1 MIERM
6 IRYLFVILLS
16 VYLTLHAA
24 ADSNSYSEKPLN
36 KQKWEELS
44 NGLDY
49 TEDPN
54 KKPKEKE
61 PVSKEKDTA
70 PDLSGVSEGIKYI
83 GFALI
88 IGIIG
93 YICALVI
100 ASLVNK
106 NARIKKQTLQI
117 TSEDEL
123 QEENI
128 SEWPL
133 QKILNKYMH
142 EGDIRNAIRIY
153 YLMALQQLH
162 LNGFIKWE
170 KDKTNSKYLLELSAQ
185 PFVADF
191 SALTTI
197 YETTWYG
204 KYVPDEAVFSII
216 KDQFTMFNNQFP
228 RPDAN

>member
-1 MIERM
+1 M
-6 IRYLFVILLS
+6 IRYLFILLLS
-16 VYLTLHAA
+16 VYLPLHVA
-24 ADSNSYSEKPLN
+24 ADSSSYSEKPLN
-36 KQKWEELS
+36 EQKWEELS

-61 PVSKEKDTA
+61 DVNKEKNTG
-70 PDLSGVSEGIKYI
+70 PDLSGVSELIKYI

-93 YICALVI
+93 YICALII

-106 NARIKKQTLQI
+106 NATIKKQNIEI
-117 TSEDEL
+117 TSEDAL

-170 KDKTNSKYLLELSAQ
+170 KDKTNSKYLIELVDQ
-185 PFVADF
+185 PFAKDF
-191 SALTTI
+191 SALTLI

-204 KYVPDEAVFSII
+204 KYIPQEAVFNVI

-228 RPDAN
+228 TPDAN